1 MRASVGLEINGR
13 DPQKDLFI
21 NFNLPREFISKCG
34 IHHPDSR
41 EILSSPRLAAFS
53 SAESPIHKPSPA
65 LVTATPHQ
73 CASLANPHPLKSLA
87 HSSTIVTSPLRAS
100 ASRELSVVAS
110 SSSPRSLAARPLP
123 WRSSQV
129 GGLRAGWKS
138 LDSSRSIDP
147 CGGRAPANSGRTPR
161 RSTWLAAADDHYDV
175 VQQLLHID

>member
-13 DPQKDLFI
+13 DPQKDLFM

-65 LVTATPHQ
+65 LVTATSHQ

-100 ASRELSVVAS
+100 ASRELISVVA

-123 WRSSQV
+123 RRSSQV

-138 LDSSRSIDP
+138 LDSSPSIDP
-147 CGGRAPANSGRTPR
+147 MRWESTGKQWSYTSPIDLARCGGRP
-161 RSTWLAAADDHYDV
+161 L
-175 VQQLLHID
+175 